1 MGNIEKRI
9 LQNQEKLFPL
19 FLLCLRAKKRRKG
32 SVRETGVSEVK
43 AAEEEEKKWKR
54 GEEER
59 IKTFSPPFSPSPPQ
73 SLLLVQTPKRTE
85 NHQANQYIFTLLKS
99 SIYFA
104 ERWRKKY
111 TFAFN
116 EKGSSA
122 TNVNLRRGK

>member
-1 MGNIEKRI
+1 M
-9 LQNQEKLFPL
+9 
-19 FLLCLRAKKRRKG
+19 
-32 SVRETGVSEVK
+32 SEVK

-54 GEEER
+54 GEKER

-85 NHQANQYIFTLLKS
+85 NHQANQVYIYVVKEQYLFCGKV
-99 SIYFA
+99 A
-104 ERWRKKY
+104 KKY
-111 TFAFN
+111 TFAFH